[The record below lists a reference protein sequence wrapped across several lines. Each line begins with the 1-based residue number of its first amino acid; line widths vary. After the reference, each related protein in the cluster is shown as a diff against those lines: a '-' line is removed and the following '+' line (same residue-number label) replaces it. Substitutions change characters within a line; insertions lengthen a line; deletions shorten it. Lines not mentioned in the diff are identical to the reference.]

1 MKQCRSCGVEKPLE
15 KFEITRQ
22 ICNSCRSRQKVLAK
36 FKLSVDEYNKLFELQ
51 QGRCGICGK
60 HQTEFDKALAID
72 HDHETNNVRGL
83 LCMMCNTAL
92 GKFNDNKEALYAAIR
107 YLDTA
112 QGRLQ
117 AISTSNVES
126 AGPTVSN

>member
-1 MKQCRSCGVEKPLE
+1 M
-15 KFEITRQ
+15 
-22 ICNSCRSRQKVLAK
+22 
-36 FKLSVDEYNKLFELQ
+36 DEYNKLFELQ

-126 AGPTVSN
+126 AGPTISN